1 MIQMKK
7 VKVVYRSSDTVALD
21 GVSMSIDEGEF
32 VFLVGPSGSGKTTIM
47 KLLTGEIRADAG
59 QIVVNDFDMRH
70 IKVRKLPKMRRTLG
84 VVFQDFR
91 LIDNMSVYDNVAFAM
106 RVTGARNKK
115 IKQRVPEV
123 LALVGLEGREKRMPK
138 ELSGGEQQR
147 VAIARALVNNPR
159 MIVADEPTGNL
170 DPVRSL
176 ELMLLLEKINE
187 DTGTT
192 ILVVTHEKELV
203 NALNKRVIYISEGH
217 VLSDRKRGYFDET
230 EQ

>member
-147 VAIARALVNNPR
+147 VAIARALVNSPR
-159 MIVADEPTGNL
+159 MIVATSRP
-170 DPVRSL
+170 
-176 ELMLLLEKINE
+176 
-187 DTGTT
+187 
-192 ILVVTHEKELV
+192 
-203 NALNKRVIYISEGH
+203 
-217 VLSDRKRGYFDET
+217 ET
-230 EQ
+230 STPCAAWS